1 MTLAWPA
8 GTVFSFWRG
17 LASALGSG
25 DSAPAA
31 SACRSGTGDSV
42 AWPSTPATAAPAR
55 GTPHCNNAPAA
66 AGTGTSAYSPSTNIS
81 GAEGDEHEAWAPKL
95 LGVDFPE
102 KLKDLRVGPWEGDT
116 PRSSSLEGEPI
127 PLRDALFAQGESGN
141 LATLPQTQ
149 IGSKQ
154 RRGEDW
160 TQALSWAGSSLLNE
174 VGSLFE
180 SPHTKKRRTNYANM
194 RERLPLK
201 SL

>member
-8 GTVFSFWRG
+8 GTVFLFWRD
-17 LASALGSG
+17 LASAVGSG

-31 SACRSGTGDSV
+31 SACRWRTGDSV

-66 AGTGTSAYSPSTNIS
+66 AVAGTSAYSPSKNIS
-81 GAEGDEHEAWAPKL
+81 GAEDDAWAPKL

-141 LATLPQTQ
+141 TRYITPNSDRIKTKAWVKTEP
-149 IGSKQ
+149 KH
-154 RRGEDW
+154 
-160 TQALSWAGSSLLNE
+160 SSDDRLLL
-174 VGSLFE
+174 GPGRIS
-180 SPHTKKRRTNYANM
+180 STM
-194 RERLPLK
+194 
-201 SL
+201 

>member
-1 MTLAWPA
+1 MPAPFPLQNSLQRVPAGRRTKPLQRGSPGAMELRIAPRTVAGAQKKFGRDDPRGAPA

-31 SACRSGTGDSV
+31 SACRSRTGDSV

-66 AGTGTSAYSPSTNIS
+66 AGAGTSAYSPSTNIS

-127 PLRDALFAQGESGN
+127 PLRDALFAQGESEN

-149 IGSKQ
+149 IG
-154 RRGEDW
+154 
-160 TQALSWAGSSLLNE
+160 
-174 VGSLFE
+174 
-180 SPHTKKRRTNYANM
+180 
-194 RERLPLK
+194 
-201 SL
+201 